1 MPSEGGIGGGGGGQ
15 YIWVSP
21 IAPRKVQSVQL
32 IARLK
37 KLHLIQPPAAQLGV
51 RPRGAVFPRYNFLL
65 NQRLAKLNTRPPV
78 LKKPPQYG
86 SPLETLIH
94 KLRPDIQ
101 PPEAALGV
109 RPEDIFRARED
120 LLRAQMQRN
129 MS

>member
-37 KLHLIQPPAAQLGV
+37 KLHLIQPPAAKLGV

-65 NQRLAKLNTRPPV
+65 NQRLVKLNTRPPF
-78 LKKPPQYG
+78 KRKPGHWEHPQNLLWRLI
-86 SPLETLIH
+86 PL
-94 KLRPDIQ
+94 IQ
-101 PPEAALGV
+101 PPAA
-109 RPEDIFRARED
+109 
-120 LLRAQMQRN
+120 
-129 MS
+129 